1 LSIQWKLSRNFLRRE
16 GNPPL
21 GGRFVDM
28 YVNVVEMAVGDCA
41 RMVTWFVY
49 ENDFG
54 KRGLEAWFDDKP
66 TKITTALQLYYFVLK
81 REEGENKR
89 GDRKQPPLLV

>member
-1 LSIQWKLSRNFLRRE
+1 MTADEFVDTMDALKEFLEERGE
-16 GNPPL
+16 SAL
-21 GGRFVDM
+21 GDRFVEM

-66 TKITTALQLYYFVLK
+66 TKITTALQLYYFVLR
-81 REEGENKR
+81 REENIK
-89 GDRKQPPLLV
+89 

>member
-1 LSIQWKLSRNFLRRE
+1 MTADEFVDTMEALKEFLEERGE
-16 GNPPL
+16 SAL
-21 GGRFVDM
+21 GDRFVDM

-66 TKITTALQLYYFVLK
+66 TKITTALQLYYFVLR
-81 REEGENKR
+81 REENTK
-89 GDRKQPPLLV
+89 

>member
-1 LSIQWKLSRNFLRRE
+1 MTADEFVDTMDALKEFLEERGE
-16 GNPPL
+16 SAL
-21 GGRFVDM
+21 GDRFVEM

-66 TKITTALQLYYFVLK
+66 IKITTALQLYYFVLR
-81 REEGENKR
+81 REENTK
-89 GDRKQPPLLV
+89 

>member
-1 LSIQWKLSRNFLRRE
+1 MTADEFVDTMDALKEFLEERGE
-16 GNPPL
+16 SAL
-21 GGRFVDM
+21 GDRFVEM

-66 TKITTALQLYYFVLK
+66 TKITTALQLYYFVLR
-81 REEGENKR
+81 REENTK
-89 GDRKQPPLLV
+89 